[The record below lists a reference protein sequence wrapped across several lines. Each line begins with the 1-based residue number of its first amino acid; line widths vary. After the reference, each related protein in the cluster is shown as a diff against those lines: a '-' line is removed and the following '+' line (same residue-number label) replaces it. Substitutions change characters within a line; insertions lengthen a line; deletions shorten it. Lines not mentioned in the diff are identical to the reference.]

1 VVVSVRYALL
11 ALLAQQPMYGYQL
24 KSQFEG
30 RLGQAWPLNV
40 GQVYTTLARL
50 ERDGLVQGKTADPE
64 GGEARRTYRIS
75 DAGRAA
81 LAEWFATPVS
91 RNGQHRDELLVKVVA
106 ALDNGRD
113 AVVAVLRSQRTA
125 TLELLRRHTLAKADA
140 ARRGDLP
147 RLLAA
152 DLLIAQAEGEAAWL
166 DLCEA
171 RLSHHDGK
179 EVPR

>member
-1 VVVSVRYALL
+1 MSVRYALL
-11 ALLAQQPMYGYQL
+11 ALLDQRPMYGYQL
-24 KSQFEG
+24 KTEFEA

-50 ERDGLVQGKTADPE
+50 ERDGLVEAEPTDGG
-64 GGEARRTYRIS
+64 GGEERRTYRIS
-75 DAGRAA
+75 DAGQAV

-91 RNGQHRDELLVKVVA
+91 RNGQNRDELLVKMVA
-106 ALDNGRD
+106 ALDAGRD
-113 AVVAVLRSQRTA
+113 VMVGMIRTQRTA
-125 TLELLRRHTLAKADA
+125 TLELLQRHTLAKADA

-171 RLSHHDGK
+171 RLAKDHDRK